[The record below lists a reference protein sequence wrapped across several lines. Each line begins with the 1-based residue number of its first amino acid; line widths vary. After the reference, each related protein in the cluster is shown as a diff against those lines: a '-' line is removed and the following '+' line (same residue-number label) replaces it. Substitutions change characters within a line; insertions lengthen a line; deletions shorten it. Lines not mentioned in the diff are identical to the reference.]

1 MLAWPNH
8 GGAYMALILVSDL
21 DEPQVAHVRAW
32 LEGAGFTS
40 RTVNP
45 RAATVTSG
53 SLVLVVSEH
62 AGEPDA
68 PVERFAVDAKAA
80 GCRLVQVEVGRASD
94 GANWSTAHSLAE
106 LSEALFKPVIED
118 LLRLSTVKDRPSS
131 LDDERTEVGVAELA
145 DEEPPNATA
154 QTTAFISYRSPD
166 SRVMNQVRAVLVEHG
181 YNVWWDKDK
190 KSIPASSFWPSS
202 VEDGIRRCDA
212 LVVLIS
218 PSVLHKP
225 SEMGAELYLARD
237 KQKKIVPVYVRPM
250 NRLPD
255 GWEFILAGTQHV
267 ALYDDFNAGIEK
279 ICHALGP
286 AVVEPSPTGL
296 RAKVGRGVRRAK
308 RFANNPDVREGA
320 RNVGLAVIAVA
331 AAAAA
336 GAGAS
341 ASQGNKRQ
349 RGTYADQMQR
359 LLNESFEEVEFA
371 RQFDPEFQGRFQ
383 NLLGRVEATVPPKKF
398 AQRHQEIVNSMRQFG
413 RQYDEVVRRGLAGDG
428 SGLEMALQRINRD
441 WKRMLQSNLE
451 WLQAAAAAGMFSD
464 DD

>member
-1 MLAWPNH
+1 MSI
-8 GGAYMALILVSDL
+8 ILVSDL
-21 DEPQVAHVRAW
+21 DEPHVAQVRAW
-32 LEGAGFTS
+32 LDGAGFTS
-40 RTVNP
+40 RTVDP
-45 RAATVTSG
+45 LAVTVTSA

-68 PVERFAVDAKAA
+68 PLERFAVDAKAA
-80 GCRLVQVEVGRASD
+80 GSRLVQVEVGRASD
-94 GANWSTAHSLAE
+94 GPNWSAAHYMAE
-106 LSEALFKPVIED
+106 LTETLFGPVIDD
-118 LLRLSTVKDRPSS
+118 LLGLSTVEDRPSD
-131 LDDERTEVGVAELA
+131 LDDERTEAGGAEPV
-145 DEEPPNATA
+145 DMEPPRATV
-154 QTTAFISYRSPD
+154 QTTAFISYRRPD

-212 LVVLIS
+212 LVILIS
-218 PSVLHKP
+218 PSVLDQP

-237 KQKKIVPVYVRPM
+237 KHKKIVPVYVRPM

-255 GWEFILAGTQHV
+255 GWEFILAGTQYV
-267 ALYDDFNAGIEK
+267 ALHDDFNAGIEQ

-296 RAKVGRGVRRAK
+296 RAKANRGMRRAK
-308 RFANNPDVREGA
+308 RFVNNPDVREAA
-320 RNVGLAVIAVA
+320 RNVGLAVLAVA

-341 ASQGNKRQ
+341 TSQENKRQ

-359 LLNESFEEVEFA
+359 LLTESFEEVEFA

-383 NLLGRVEATVPPKKF
+383 NLLGRLEATIPPKKF
-398 AQRHQEIVNSMRQFG
+398 AQRHQEITSSMRQFG
-413 RQYDEVVRRGLAGDG
+413 RQYDEVVRRGLAGDE
-428 SGLEMALQRINRD
+428 SGLEMAIQRINRD

-451 WLQAAAAAGMFSD
+451 WLQAAAAAGLFSED
-464 DD
+464 D